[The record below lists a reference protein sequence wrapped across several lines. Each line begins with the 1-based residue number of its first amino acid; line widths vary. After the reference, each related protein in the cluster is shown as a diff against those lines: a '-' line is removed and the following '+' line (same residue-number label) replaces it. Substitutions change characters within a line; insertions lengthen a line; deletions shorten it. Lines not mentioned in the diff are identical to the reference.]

1 MTGGIYVEKKV
12 EKGRIR
18 RMFPAGNTTVG
29 FYNRFHYIIGPDANR
44 IFIIKGGPGV
54 GKSTF
59 MNAVSEEMVNR
70 GYDVEHHH
78 CSSDPDS
85 LDGLVIPSL
94 KIALMDGTAPHIVDP
109 KAPGVVDEILNLGE
123 FWDEKK
129 IAKHKDEVLKT
140 NQKTSK
146 IFRIAYTLLKQS
158 KAAYDEWQGYV
169 AEAVDRGKY
178 NRISR
183 LLVESVFEGV
193 VSNYSTAPK
202 ARHLFGSGITPKGVL
217 DFKDSLLT
225 ENMRLFSIKGQ
236 PGTGVKELIGRV
248 AQEAE
253 EMGLFTEQFH
263 CPYEPEKLD
272 MLIIPS
278 INTVVMNNTQPHHFD
293 LARLEHI
300 KPLEEI
306 DLDITIRKERLE
318 EYEPER
324 LDAELR
330 SSDLLEKGIAHL
342 TRAKVAHD
350 ESEGFY
356 VQAMDYDRV
365 KKKRDEVLER
375 ILQYAETK

>member
-1 MTGGIYVEKKV
+1 MDKKI

-18 RMFPAGNTTVG
+18 RMFPAGNTTAG
-29 FYNRFHYIIGPDANR
+29 FYNRFEHMIGADAVR

-59 MNAVSEEMVNR
+59 MNVVSNEMVSR

-94 KIALMDGTAPHIVDP
+94 KIALMDGTAPHITDP
-109 KAPGVVDEILNLGE
+109 KAPGAVDEIINLGD
-123 FWDEKK
+123 FWDEGK
-129 IAKHKDEVLKT
+129 IAKHKDEVLRT

-146 IFRIAYTLLKQS
+146 LFSIAHTLLTQS

-169 AEAVDRGKY
+169 ADAVDRGKY

-183 LLVESVFEGV
+183 LLMESVFEGV
-193 VSNYSTAPK
+193 VSNYSTTPN
-202 ARHLFGSGITPKGVL
+202 ARHLFGSGITPKGVI
-217 DFKDSLLT
+217 DYKDTLLT
-225 ENMRLFSIKGQ
+225 SDMRLFCIKGQ

-263 CPYEPEKLD
+263 CPYEPDKLD
-272 MLIIPS
+272 MLIIPA
-278 INTVVMNNTQPHHFD
+278 INTIVMNSTQPHHFD
-293 LARLEHI
+293 TARLEYI
-300 KPLEEI
+300 KPIEEV
-306 DLDITIRKERLE
+306 DLDIIIRRDLLK

-324 LDAELR
+324 LDAQLR
-330 SSDLLEKGIAHL
+330 SYDLLEKGIAHL
-342 TRAKVAHD
+342 ARAKSIHD

-365 KKKRDEVLER
+365 KKKRDEILER
-375 ILQYAETK
+375 ILEYAAIK